1 MDIKKNVL
9 PQLSELKN
17 CGSTTFQIENL
28 WKHKISIDN
37 LKSPSVTSPQILWY
51 RGECCPF
58 FLHFDSLTSFFE
70 FFSSQGN
77 HKSLK
82 KTGCSYTFQ
91 FFWSPKIFEID
102 VKWRFFWS
110 CDGRN
115 SGFWG
120 SCWSTHRSWQRCR
133 CWKYRTRHWHVW
145 RVFVFKKLL
154 QFKSCNDNMDKL
166 EPWQI
171 LRNQQTIRDSWL
183 GLVIVPLV
191 CHCQRS
197 KKKHLSFILRVRGK
211 NAKHC
216 PKNHYPACRKSFL
229 CWAWADVAQHALDM
243 LVESHDPWNAVTEHR
258 CAVVD

>member
-1 MDIKKNVL
+1 MRQGGML
-9 PQLSELKN
+9 P
-17 CGSTTFQIENL
+17 I
-28 WKHKISIDN
+28 
-37 LKSPSVTSPQILWY
+37 
-51 RGECCPF
+51 F

-91 FFWSPKIFEID
+91 FFWSLKIFEID

-110 CDGRN
+110 CAGRN

-197 KKKHLSFILRVRGK
+197 KKKHFSFILRVRGK

-216 PKNHYPACRKSFL
+216 PKNHYLACRKSFL
-229 CWAWADVAQHALDM
+229 CWAWACVALGWNVYIAMHASWCSPTC
-243 LVESHDPWNAVTEHR
+243 VGHACGKPWSLERRHWTSLCSCGLNGANSFACTKDSKMYMWCNDSNWVL
-258 CAVVD
+258 